1 MSNKKPKEPTW
12 GILNDSQARTL
23 MQWFQD
29 SHADSVPQTNYDV
42 AFMRSTTVRSATVQ
56 TPTTPAK
63 AVFHFKV
70 PPNYSNQP
78 IGKHPQTTHG
88 GAFGMFF
95 DLPTSLTIIGC
106 NFAGW
111 ESTGMTRRLDVTF
124 LRPPVEGD
132 DILIESEVI
141 QIGKRLAVI
150 RGVMK
155 REKDGV
161 MLATAQHDKYLP
173 PIPHYVLDKPLPK
186 L

>member
-1 MSNKKPKEPTW
+1 MSKKQKEPVW
-12 GILNDSQARTL
+12 GILNDSQARKL
-23 MQWFQD
+23 MQWHLETHID
-29 SHADSVPQTNYDV
+29 AVPETNFDV
-42 AFMRSTTVRSATVQ
+42 GFMRNMTVRSATVQ
-56 TPTTPAK
+56 SPTTTAK

-70 PPNYSNQP
+70 PPNYSNQQK
-78 IGKHPQTTHG
+78 GKQPQTTHG
-88 GAFGMFF
+88 GAFGLFF
-95 DLPTSLTIIGC
+95 DLPTSLSVFAC

-132 DILIESEVI
+132 DVLIESEII

-161 MLATAQHDKYLP
+161 TLATCQHDKYMGDN
-173 PIPHYVLDKPLPK
+173 PHWVLEKPLPK